1 MTIDEDKLSSIYQQ
15 GKEQEVPA
23 QLDKAIVAAAHEAV
37 EQDVRPDAS
46 DNAASIKKHVT
57 AKSPFSGGWPALTSI
72 AAVLLITV
80 ILVPLLR
87 QETPR
92 VATDMVDDENV
103 LLPYTDDFD
112 LSEEAAAVS
121 KKKQGPLL
129 KVQKD
134 RQQMQRPDQYL
145 TTPAEQSYSGS
156 MAVGDGVTPVRSA
169 PVAPAS
175 RKLEPASSATSSTVR
190 EHELKSDN
198 RVQQIGAP
206 AQPDEAV
213 ESDALEAVPS
223 ADEWQEKIQR
233 LLSDNDY
240 KTAQIELEAFKK
252 YYPDEEIE
260 PSILKQINEGSAE

>member
-15 GKEQEVPA
+15 GKEQGVPGH
-23 QLDKAIVAAAHEAV
+23 LDKAILAAAHEAV
-37 EQDVRPDAS
+37 EQDARPDAS

-80 ILVPLLR
+80 ILVPLVK

-112 LSEEAAAVS
+112 RSEEAAVT
-121 KKKQGPLL
+121 KKKQGSLL
-129 KVQKD
+129 KAQKD
-134 RQQMQRPDQYL
+134 RQQMLQLDQYL
-145 TTPAEQSYSGS
+145 STPAEQPHSGS
-156 MAVGDGVTPVRSA
+156 MAVEEGVSPVRTA

-175 RKLEPASSATSSTVR
+175 RKLEPASSATNSTVR

-198 RVQQIGAP
+198 RIQQIGAS
-206 AQPDEAV
+206 AQPDEVV
-213 ESDALEAVPS
+213 EPDALEAVPS

-252 YYPDEEIE
+252 HYPDEEIV
-260 PSILKQINEGSAE
+260 PSILKQINESSAE

>member
-15 GKEQEVPA
+15 GKEQGVSA
-23 QLDKAIVAAAHEAV
+23 HLDKTIVAAAHEAV
-37 EQDVRPDAS
+37 AQDARPDTS
-46 DNAASIKKHVT
+46 DNAASIKKHAT

-80 ILVPLLR
+80 ILVPLVK
-87 QETPR
+87 QEAPR

-112 LSEEAAAVS
+112 RSEEAAVT
-121 KKKQGPLL
+121 KKKQGSLL
-129 KVQKD
+129 KAQKD
-134 RQQMQRPDQYL
+134 RQQMQRLDQYL
-145 TTPAEQSYSGS
+145 STPDEQSYSGS
-156 MAVGDGVTPVRSA
+156 MAVEDAVTPVRSV

-175 RKLEPASSATSSTVR
+175 RKLEPASSATSSTLR
-190 EHELKSDN
+190 EHELKVDN
-198 RVQQIGAP
+198 RVQQIGVP
-206 AQPDEAV
+206 LQPDEAV
-213 ESDALEAVPS
+213 ASDALEAVPS

-240 KTAQIELEAFKK
+240 KSAQIELEAFKK
-252 YYPDEEIE
+252 YYPDEEID